1 MRALK
6 NIRIDAGWPFLLA
19 GISLLGATVLIPA
32 SDDLAEAE
40 WQRDRA
46 MAIERQHEQ
55 RLARHLTYLDA
66 LERQDEAV
74 VRSLAATQL
83 NRVEKG
89 TQVLLVEQADASVF
103 PALEPN
109 PVELPQRR
117 EVGSILQRLTAN
129 PRTKPILLGLGS
141 LAVLIGLLPPSRS

>member
-1 MRALK
+1 MRARK
-6 NIRIDAGWPFLLA
+6 TIRIDAGWPFLLA

-32 SDDLAEAE
+32 SDDLGEAE

-55 RLARHLTYLDA
+55 RLARHRAYLDA
-66 LERQDEAV
+66 LKREDEAV

-89 TQVLLVEQADASVF
+89 AEVVLVERSDASVF

-109 PVELPQRR
+109 PVELPRR
-117 EVGSILQRLTAN
+117 HEVGSFLERLTTN

-141 LAVLIGLLPPSRS
+141 LAVLIGLLPPTRS